1 MIKLCR
7 VDHRLLHGQVAF
19 TWCNAV
25 SADCILIASDE
36 AASDEIRMTTMRL
49 AKPAGVK
56 LVIKNIEDSIKAINS
71 GVTDKYDL
79 LIVTGSVKDVYDIAS
94 SCSDRIK
101 SINLGG
107 TMKKDDVVKS
117 FEPAVHLNGDELD
130 LLKKLVDDGFEIEVR
145 QTAKDKKLVITN
157 KDL

>member
-19 TWCNAV
+19 TWCHAV

-49 AKPAGVK
+49 AKPSGVK
-56 LVIKNIEDSIKAINS
+56 LVIKSVADSIKAINS

-79 LIVTGSVKDVYDIAS
+79 LIVAGSVKDVYEIVTN
-94 SCSDRIK
+94 CSDRIK
-101 SINLGG
+101 SVNLGG

-117 FEPAVHLNGDELD
+117 FEPAVHLNSNEVD
-130 LLKKLVDDGFEIEVR
+130 LLKKLVDDGMEVEVR
-145 QTAKDKKLVITN
+145 QTAKDKKLVITK